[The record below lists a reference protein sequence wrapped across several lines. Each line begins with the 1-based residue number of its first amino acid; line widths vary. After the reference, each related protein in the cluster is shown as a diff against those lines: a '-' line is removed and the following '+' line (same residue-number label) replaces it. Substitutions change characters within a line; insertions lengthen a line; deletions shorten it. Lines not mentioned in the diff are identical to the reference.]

1 MTYPDV
7 ADRSSRYRVEPTP
20 LVGVAVVVVYIVVV
34 FGTQLSSGIPY
45 EDWVSTPANAVRAA
59 IIPLAGGSALL
70 VAFLAF
76 ARWDM
81 IWRDPDRLPMPM
93 VMKVAI
99 YVFIASILV
108 RFLGVDWGTVEADLL
123 LVVVGSGVL
132 VGFAEETLFRGIFL
146 RSMRTRGRTE
156 AVAALWTRSR
166 SGSSTCRTC
175 SSASGWASSPRSCL
189 RQRLVPPCTRSGAI
203 GASF

>member
-1 MTYPDV
+1 MTSRDV
-7 ADRSSRYRVEPTP
+7 ADRSSRYRIEPTP
-20 LVGVAVVVVYIVVV
+20 LVGIAMVVAYIVVV
-34 FGTQLSSGIPY
+34 FGSQLSSGIPY

-59 IIPLAGGSALL
+59 IIPLAVGSVLL
-70 VAFLAF
+70 IAFLAF

-81 IWRDPDRLPMPM
+81 IWRDPDRLPMPT

-108 RFLGVDWGTVEADLL
+108 RFAGVDWGTVETDLL
-123 LVVVGSGVL
+123 LVVIGSGVL

-146 RSMRTRGRTE
+146 RSMRTRTARRPWPPCGP
-156 AVAALWTRSR
+156 RSR

-189 RQRLVPPCTRSGAI
+189 RQRLAPPCTRSGGI